1 MKTRTVAA
9 VVDRVDAPFSLEE
22 VELDELR
29 ADEVLVR
36 MVATGLC
43 HTDLS
48 AQTGIVPFPLPGVM
62 GHEGAGV
69 VERVGAGVRRVV
81 PGDHVLASFSSC
93 ELCPEC
99 RGGHPSL
106 CESFHPLNLSAGTRP
121 DGTHTIHRGAE
132 PLSGHFFGQSSL
144 ARHAIMD
151 ERCLVNVPHEAP
163 LEVLAPLGC
172 GIQTGAGAVLNV
184 LRPEP
189 GCTLAVF
196 GIGAVGCAAVMAAAL
211 SGAARII
218 AIDVVKARLQLA
230 LELGATEIID
240 AAAAD
245 PAAALLDLTSGRG
258 VQYAIEASGNA
269 AVLAAAIRVLA
280 PRGTCAIL
288 GTFGP
293 GVTVPL
299 PADYMLDGRRVI
311 GISEGGSDPT
321 TFIPALVRLHQLG
334 KLPLEKLIR
343 QYPFEQIEQA
353 AADARA
359 GKTIKPVLLF
369 D

>member
-1 MKTRTVAA
+1 MKTKTVAA
-9 VVDRVDAPFSLEE
+9 VVDHLNAPFVLEE
-22 VELDELR
+22 VELDEPR

-48 AQTGIVPFPLPGVM
+48 ARAGIVPFPLPGVL

-69 VERVGAGVRRVV
+69 VESVGAGVQRVAR
-81 PGDHVLASFSSC
+81 GDHVLASFSSC
-93 ELCPEC
+93 GRCSEC
-99 RGGHPSL
+99 RAGHPSL
-106 CESFHPLNLSAGTRP
+106 CESFHPLNLSAGTRS

-151 ERCLVNVPHEAP
+151 ERCLVKVPPDAP
-163 LEVLAPLGC
+163 LQVLAPLGC

-218 AIDVVKARLQLA
+218 AIDVVPARLQLA
-230 LELGATEIID
+230 RELGAAETID
-240 AAAAD
+240 ASAAD
-245 PAAALLDLTSGRG
+245 PVAALMELSGGRG
-258 VQYAIEASGNA
+258 VEYSIEASGNA
-269 AVLAAAIRVLA
+269 TVLAQAMGILA

-299 PADYMLDGRRVI
+299 RADYMLDGRRVI
-311 GISEGGSDPT
+311 GVSEGGSDPA

-343 QYPFEQIEQA
+343 HYPFEQIEQA
-353 AADARA
+353 AADARS